1 MPAPTLDCRGL
12 SCPLPVVRV
21 KELLEKGEP
30 FAVLVDE
37 TIAVENIS
45 RFLGSRGIAFT
56 VSKHEKESLIK
67 VEAGD

>member
-1 MPAPTLDCRGL
+1 MSMPTLDCRGL

-45 RFLGSRGIAFT
+45 RFLGSRGVAFT
-56 VSKHEKESLIK
+56 VSPEGGGNLIK
-67 VEAGD
+67 VDI